1 MDYNLNDIVDLL
13 DILRGENGCAWDKQ
27 QTFASLKNYLLEEAY
42 EVAEAI
48 DDCDNPAL
56 KEELGDLLF
65 HIMFHIHMA
74 EEENIFTFEE
84 LKQGIL
90 DKMKGR
96 HPHIFGDISTDDP
109 KVILK
114 NWERIKKETRRAK
127 KSSAVDGVPRDF
139 PTMLRARRIC
149 EKAANVG
156 FEWLS
161 ERGFIEKIEEE
172 LEELCNAKTHDERE
186 EELGD
191 LLFALIN
198 LSRFYDLD
206 PEKAL
211 KRTTTKFIERF
222 KSLEEKVDHNLEGHT
237 LNELIDFWKE
247 SKDKA

>member
-1 MDYNLNDIVDLL
+1 MDYNLNDIIDLL

-48 DDCDNPAL
+48 DEQDNPAL

-74 EEENIFTFEE
+74 EEERIFTFDEI
-84 LKQGIL
+84 KQSIL

-96 HPHIFGDISTDDP
+96 HPHIFGDISTNDT

-114 NWERIKKETRRAK
+114 NWERIKKETRRVER
-127 KSSAVDGVPRDF
+127 SSAVDGVPREF

-156 FEWLS
+156 FEWPS
-161 ERGFIEKIEEE
+161 EKEFMQKIDEE
-172 LEELCNAKTHDERE
+172 LLELCNAKTHDERE
-186 EELGD
+186 DEMGD

-198 LSRFYDLD
+198 LSRFYDVD

-211 KRTTTKFIERF
+211 KRTTSKFIDRF
-222 KSLEEKVDHNLEGHT
+222 KSLEERTNHHLDGHT
-237 LNELIDFWKE
+237 LDELIDFWKE
-247 SKDKA
+247 SKGKA